1 VIATFSPT
9 KLSNIHSFSVTENYA
24 IFFFYPVIIDPK
36 ARGWREQMFSP
47 TEKSAKFQNQWVKGM
62 CPQSSARICKR
73 LRNPGIDSQESIPR
87 DWEPIPWL
95 LKGYKYGLY
104 HALF

>member
-47 TEKSAKFQNQWVKGM
+47 SEKKSAKFKISW
-62 CPQSSARICKR
+62 
-73 LRNPGIDSQESIPR
+73 
-87 DWEPIPWL
+87 
-95 LKGYKYGLY
+95 
-104 HALF
+104 

>member
-36 ARGWREQMFSP
+36 ARGWRKQ
-47 TEKSAKFQNQWVKGM
+47 SAKF
-62 CPQSSARICKR
+62 
-73 LRNPGIDSQESIPR
+73 RNSG
-87 DWEPIPWL
+87 
-95 LKGYKYGLY
+95 
-104 HALF
+104 

>member
-36 ARGWREQMFSP
+36 ARGWRGNRCFRKP
-47 TEKSAKFQNQWVKGM
+47 EKSTAKFQKLWVK
-62 CPQSSARICKR
+62 
-73 LRNPGIDSQESIPR
+73 
-87 DWEPIPWL
+87 
-95 LKGYKYGLY
+95 
-104 HALF
+104 